1 MQVEDETGLGLQA
14 LQDATETIVYKA
26 NAQPG
31 LAQVFTTFNARTPQ
45 LYLDVDREA
54 VMQMG
59 VSLQDVNNTLNA
71 NMGSVYVNQFNKFGR
86 IWQVN
91 VQAAGEFRT
100 EVDQLKLLHV
110 RNREGQPVPLG
121 AVLRVRNDSGPVFV
135 MRYNDNN
142 SAAINGGTKPG
153 FSSGQAISVMEQ
165 LCKQNLPQGMG
176 FEWTNISY
184 QQVTADRSG
193 VTIPGTGVLL
203 PMVLCIFAFAVGMV
217 FLVLSSL
224 YESWKLPLAIIL
236 VVPMCLLSAIAGL
249 VWIAHQPIDIFS
261 QIGFVVLVAL
271 AAKNAILIVEY
282 AEAKVK
288 EGMSHRDAALEA
300 CRLRLRPILMTSL
313 AFIFGVYP
321 LVIATGA
328 GWEMRRSLG
337 LAVLSGMIG
346 VTVFGIFL
354 TPVFYFALTW
364 FGSGKKPA
372 TPAAPRPSPGGQR
385 EAPAVPAEVMAA
397 EPNPATT

>member
-1 MQVEDETGLGLQA
+1 
-14 LQDATETIVYKA
+14 
-26 NAQPG
+26 
-31 LAQVFTTFNARTPQ
+31 
-45 LYLDVDREA
+45 
-54 VMQMG
+54 
-59 VSLQDVNNTLNA
+59 
-71 NMGSVYVNQFNKFGR
+71 
-86 IWQVN
+86 
-91 VQAAGEFRT
+91 
-100 EVDQLKLLHV
+100 
-110 RNREGQPVPLG
+110 
-121 AVLRVRNDSGPVFV
+121 
-135 MRYNDNN
+135 
-142 SAAINGGTKPG
+142 
-153 FSSGQAISVMEQ
+153 MEQ
-165 LCKQNLPQGMG
+165 LCKNYLPQGMSY
-176 FEWTNISY
+176 EWTNISY

-193 VTIPGTGVLL
+193 VTIPGSGVLI

-249 VWIAHQPIDIFS
+249 AWVAHHPIDIFS

-288 EGMSHRDAALEA
+288 EGLSHRDATLEA

-337 LAVLSGMIG
+337 IAVLSGMIG
-346 VTVFGIFL
+346 VTLFGIFL
-354 TPVFYFALTW
+354 TPVFYYVLTL
-364 FGSGKKPA
+364 FGGKQPSPKRA
-372 TPAAPRPSPGGQR
+372 EKASHAAPEPV
-385 EAPAVPAEVMAA
+385 AVGAA
-397 EPNPATT
+397 SDV